1 MRVLAPIFLATL
13 VISAFAAMSL
23 PDGEDDLLS
32 QLTADH
38 PEVQVGL
45 RTQST
50 MGCKSWC
57 SGKFRSGE
65 RRVCGWSSCRG
76 CDVCTTQKI
85 IAGSFL
91 QQAPTPLPPRTEC
104 ATLPT
109 PTNKSPKDVIPSLGK
124 NWKLQ
129 TPCEEAELVGS
140 RCAGRPTVLTK
151 GAKKGHPNIASVKV
165 GSTLGRFSMTS
176 QCYTEGG
183 RKIRSPAFY
192 TAQDGDTDMVVFYTP
207 TVGVTTSGSI
217 SPRVEL
223 REEKPS
229 MGWSID
235 EHHTLTV
242 SAKVVHVPHKA
253 KSVAVMQIFNSGPF
267 VEVMTRICKNEKM
280 VDGSACEKGKVYMM
294 VFMTQYLQDADGNKP
309 NVYVMLDKY
318 EMNTKFDLKV
328 EVNGHKISFEYTP
341 EGGTMKTYTAE
352 CRQAD
357 GCYKQDGTHKGGLHF
372 KAGAYLQK
380 IGTKE
385 GSEYGQPY
393 VMNEAADDYAL
404 VYMYGIQVE

>member
-1 MRVLAPIFLATL
+1 MRVLAPIVLATL

-38 PEVQVGL
+38 PEVQVDL

-57 SGKFRSGE
+57 SGKFHNGE
-65 RRVCGWSSCRG
+65 RRVCGWGSCRG
-76 CDVCTTQKI
+76 CDVCTTK
-85 IAGSFL
+85 
-91 QQAPTPLPPRTEC
+91 APIPLPPRTEC

-151 GAKKGHPNIASVKV
+151 GAKKGNPKIASVKV

-192 TAQDGDTDMVVFYTP
+192 TAKDGDTDMVVFYTP

-229 MGWSID
+229 KGWSID

-242 SAKVVHVPHKA
+242 SAKVVHVPHNA

-267 VEVMTRICKNEKM
+267 VEVMTRKCKNEKM

-318 EMNTKFDLKV
+318 KMNTKFDLKV

-341 EGGTMKTYTAE
+341 EGGTMKTYTAK

-404 VYMYGIQVE
+404 VYMYDIQVE

>member
-1 MRVLAPIFLATL
+1 M
-13 VISAFAAMSL
+13 
-23 PDGEDDLLS
+23 
-32 QLTADH
+32 
-38 PEVQVGL
+38 
-45 RTQST
+45 
-50 MGCKSWC
+50 
-57 SGKFRSGE
+57 
-65 RRVCGWSSCRG
+65 
-76 CDVCTTQKI
+76 
-85 IAGSFL
+85 
-91 QQAPTPLPPRTEC
+91 
-104 ATLPT
+104 
-109 PTNKSPKDVIPSLGK
+109 IPSLGK

-151 GAKKGHPNIASVKV
+151 GAKKGNPKIASVKV

-229 MGWSID
+229 KGWSID

-242 SAKVVHVPHKA
+242 SAKVVHVPHNA

-267 VEVMTRICKNEKM
+267 VEVMTRKCKNEKM

-341 EGGTMKTYTAE
+341 EGGTMKTYTAK

-404 VYMYGIQVE
+404 VYMYDIQVE

>member
-1 MRVLAPIFLATL
+1 MLLCTAVALPIT
-13 VISAFAAMSL
+13 S
-23 PDGEDDLLS
+23 DDVDL
-32 QLTADH
+32 
-38 PEVQVGL
+38 
-45 RTQST
+45 QSSM
-50 MGCKSWC
+50 MGCKNWC
-57 SGKFRSGE
+57 PGRFRDGE
-65 RRVCGWSSCRG
+65 RQVCGWSSCKG
-76 CDVCTTQKI
+76 CDVCTT
-85 IAGSFL
+85 
-91 QQAPTPLPPRTEC
+91 QAPTPLPPRTEC

-109 PTNKSPKDVIPSLGK
+109 PTNKLPKDVIPSLGK

-151 GAKKGHPNIASVKV
+151 GAKKGNPKIASVKV
-165 GSTLGRFSMTS
+165 GSTLGLFSMTS
-176 QCYTEGG
+176 QCYTTEGG

-192 TAQDGDTDMVVFYTP
+192 TAQDGATDMVVFYTP

-229 MGWSID
+229 KGWAID

-242 SAKVVHVPHKA
+242 SAKIVHVPHNA

-267 VEVMTRICKNEKM
+267 VEVMTRKCKNEKM

-318 EMNTKFDLKV
+318 KMNTKFDLKV

-380 IGTKE
+380 IGTKT

-404 VYMYGIQVE
+404 VYMYDIQVE